1 MIGWFLVAFQDL
13 ELSRTVNSEAMISVL
28 VWGLFYFLI
37 VQFIPAAIFVWR
49 GPMQMAWLWPNRQKA
64 GLYARLSVALAA
76 VSVVGVVYLML
87 TTGWALMAG
96 SCAIGA
102 IGVIVAI
109 IEYERWR
116 RSQQDDTPEPDA
128 ELPSPRWIGWR
139 RVAAGTLLLI
149 VVSVLPAA
157 GLFKFSWNQEIGA
170 FLRYEK
176 DHIQQTK
183 DDLLNELDERARVLF
198 IRAYGPYWRCLTKTV
213 FKAQIAAITIPVIPG
228 FDLDQQDAPA
238 DVLAGLK
245 PVYNDASA
253 QLRYR
258 RPSPV
263 PAKAHLQ
270 SRLGWFAAPSCAA
283 LICLLVFWIRYA
295 AKRLLL
301 TDVTDRKSR

>member
-1 MIGWFLVAFQDL
+1 MAFQDL
-13 ELSRTVNSEAMISVL
+13 ELSRTVNSETMISVL
-28 VWGLFYFLI
+28 VWGLFYFLT
-37 VQFIPAAIFVWR
+37 VQFIPAAIFAWR

-76 VSVVGVVYLML
+76 VSVISVVYLML
-87 TTGWALMAG
+87 TTGWTLMAG
-96 SCAIGA
+96 SCAIGT

-109 IEYERWR
+109 IEYGRWR
-116 RSQQDDTPEPDA
+116 RSQQDDTPKPDA

-183 DDLLNELDERARVLF
+183 DDLRNELDERARVLF

-213 FKAQIAAITIPVIPG
+213 FKAQIAAITDPVIPG
-228 FDLDQQDAPA
+228 FELGPHDAPA

-258 RPSPV
+258 RPSPL
-263 PAKAHLQ
+263 PAKAPLQ
-270 SRLGWFAAPSCAA
+270 SGLGWFAAPACAA
-283 LICLLVFWIRYA
+283 LICLLVFGSGTR
-295 AKRLLL
+295 R
-301 TDVTDRKSR
+301 SGCC